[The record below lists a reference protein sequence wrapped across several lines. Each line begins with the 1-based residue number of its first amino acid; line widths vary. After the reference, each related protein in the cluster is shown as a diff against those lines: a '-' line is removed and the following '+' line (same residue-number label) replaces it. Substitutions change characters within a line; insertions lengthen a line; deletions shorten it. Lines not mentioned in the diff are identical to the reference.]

1 MNENLKRL
9 ELILKQDISESIF
22 IIESE
27 GAIVDCSDLTG
38 AIDLDKIVLVG
49 GRGAIVDCSDFTGAI
64 DLDKIISDN
73 FDDGEFL
80 TNVTFVLGDNIELI
94 AEYQHINV
102 IFGSECQIYVDTENE
117 FGHETKGIEITG
129 KDNNVVKV
137 GKNVTIKMNNNNE
150 IYSGDNCK
158 ITVENDN
165 FIEIV
170 EDFGKI
176 YLEGTVE
183 IAGKKNNRIILP
195 PINNN
200 GNNIKVGKNSNI
212 FIKGYDISFE

>member
-22 IIESE
+22 IIESD
-27 GAIVDCSDLTG
+27 V
-38 AIDLDKIVLVG
+38 V
-49 GRGAIVDCSDFTGAI
+49 IVDCSDFTGSI
-64 DLDKIISDN
+64 DLDKIILDN
-73 FDDGEFL
+73 FDNGGFL

-117 FGHETKGIEITG
+117 FEHETKGIEITG
-129 KDNNVVKV
+129 KDNNIVKV

-158 ITVENDN
+158 ITVEDDN

-176 YLEGTVE
+176 CLEGTVE
-183 IAGKKNNRIILP
+183 IKGGKNSRLILP
-195 PINNN
+195 LINNN
-200 GNNIKVGKNSNI
+200 ENNVKAGENSNI
-212 FIKGYDISFE
+212 FIKGYDINFE

>member
-1 MNENLKRL
+1 MKRGILKMNENLKRL

-27 GAIVDCSDLTG
+27 GV
-38 AIDLDKIVLVG
+38 
-49 GRGAIVDCSDFTGAI
+49 IVDCSDFTGSI
-64 DLDKIISDN
+64 DLDKIILDN
-73 FDDGEFL
+73 FDNGGFL

-117 FGHETKGIEITG
+117 FKHETKGIEITG

-137 GKNVTIKMNNNNE
+137 GKNVTIKLNSNNE

-158 ITVENDN
+158 
-165 FIEIV
+165 
-170 EDFGKI
+170 
-176 YLEGTVE
+176 
-183 IAGKKNNRIILP
+183 
-195 PINNN
+195 
-200 GNNIKVGKNSNI
+200 
-212 FIKGYDISFE
+212 

>member
-1 MNENLKRL
+1 MNENLKRF

-27 GAIVDCSDLTG
+27 GVT
-38 AIDLDKIVLVG
+38 
-49 GRGAIVDCSDFTGAI
+49 VDCSDFTGSI
-64 DLDKIISDN
+64 DLDKIIFDN
-73 FDDGEFL
+73 FDNGGFL

-117 FGHETKGIEITG
+117 FKHETKGIEITG
-129 KDNNVVKV
+129 KDNNIVKV
-137 GKNVTIKMNNNNE
+137 GKNVTIKLNSNNE

-158 ITVENDN
+158 IIVEGYN

-170 EDFGKI
+170 EDFGKS
-176 YLEGTVE
+176 YLEEMVNIT
-183 IAGKKNNRIILP
+183 AKNNTYIILP
-195 PINNN
+195 LMDNHKNNEN
-200 GNNIKVGKNSNI
+200 DITVGVNSTI
-212 FIKGYDISFE
+212 CSKGYYINFK

>member
-1 MNENLKRL
+1 MNENLKRF

-27 GAIVDCSDLTG
+27 GVT
-38 AIDLDKIVLVG
+38 
-49 GRGAIVDCSDFTGAI
+49 VDCSDFTGSI
-64 DLDKIISDN
+64 DLDKIIFDN
-73 FDDGEFL
+73 FDNGGFL

-117 FGHETKGIEITG
+117 FKHETKGIEITG

-137 GKNVTIKMNNNNE
+137 GKNVTIKLNSNNE

-158 ITVENDN
+158 IIVEGYN

-170 EDFGKI
+170 EDFGKS
-176 YLEGTVE
+176 YLEEMVNIT
-183 IAGKKNNRIILP
+183 AKNNTYIILP
-195 PINNN
+195 LMDNHKNNEN
-200 GNNIKVGKNSNI
+200 DITVGVNSTI
-212 FIKGYDISFE
+212 CPKGYYINFK

>member
-1 MNENLKRL
+1 MNENLKKL

-22 IIESE
+22 IIERE
-27 GAIVDCSDLTG
+27 GL
-38 AIDLDKIVLVG
+38 
-49 GRGAIVDCSDFTGAI
+49 IVDCSDFTGSI
-64 DLDKIISDN
+64 DLDKIVLDN

-117 FGHETKGIEITG
+117 FEHETKGIEITG

-137 GKNVTIKMNNNNE
+137 GKNVTIKLNSNNE

-158 ITVENDN
+158 IIVEGYN

-170 EDFGKI
+170 EDFGKS
-176 YLEGTVE
+176 YLEEMVNIT
-183 IAGKKNNRIILP
+183 AKNNTYIILP
-195 PINNN
+195 LMDNHKNNEN
-200 GNNIKVGKNSNI
+200 DITVGVNSTI
-212 FIKGYDISFE
+212 CPKGYYINFK